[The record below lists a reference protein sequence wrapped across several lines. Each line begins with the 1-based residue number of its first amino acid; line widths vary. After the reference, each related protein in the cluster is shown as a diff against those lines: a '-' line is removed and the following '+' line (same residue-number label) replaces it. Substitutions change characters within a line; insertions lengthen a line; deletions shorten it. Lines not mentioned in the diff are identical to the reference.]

1 MQYKW
6 RPNQTSANADSVS
19 HGYLYY
25 NRQYNWIKGEAL

>member
-6 RPNQTSANADSVS
+6 QPNQISAYADNVS

-25 NRQYNWIKGEAL
+25 NRQHKWIKGEEL